1 MVKTDNVS
9 NKFDT
14 CSFYSRTLRED
25 KTKKQL
31 LKSHLGNVAKKA
43 LEFAK
48 DVQPLLPDESPD
60 IKRWKEVFHNTVWHA
75 GILHDLG
82 KYRKEFQEYL
92 LGRKDRSK
100 ETNHSVYGSAAA
112 LHHLGNDASAF
123 AIAGHHAGLYDLG
136 DLDSLVNGTK
146 YEAYQKY
153 ARLLT
158 LAQDEKELG
167 MFRESFHVP
176 VDDTDENQRRR
187 YEFMTRVLF
196 SIIVDSDRLDAEQWE
211 MEQKT
216 GKPWQRQTA
225 KLDAKTLLHQIQAVR
240 EQKKRVRPEDD
251 LNRLRN
257 TIFDACVDKGERLPQ
272 GFFSLTVPTGGGKT
286 LSSMAFALSH
296 AKEHNFRRVIVVIPY
311 LSIIEQNA
319 KEYRDAFGDK
329 LVLEHHS
336 AVELSQGFRRMDN
349 SDPDEPT
356 DASDMEKAMENW
368 DMPVIVTTSVQFIE
382 TLFAAS
388 PGQARKLHNIPRSV
402 VIFDEVQTL
411 PSHLLEPT
419 LNVLRELK
427 DRWGVSILF
436 CSATQPAF
444 KKSASL
450 KNGFE
455 PDEMIPIVPE
465 PENVFKKLRRVDYC
479 IEPKENPLNWRMVAE
494 RMTSY
499 QQVLCILNIRRQAF
513 ELWDTLRRL
522 LHEKGFVK
530 EEEEALFHLSSAMC
544 PAHRLDL
551 LGLSK
556 NPAPNNIME
565 RLRNGKPCLVASTQL
580 IEAGV
585 DIDFPVVFRA
595 MGPLDS
601 IVQAAGRCNREGLLQ
616 DEQGNLCRGKVVIFC
631 PSDGG
636 LPPGIY
642 SKGTSIT
649 PAYLEPERIA
659 EDPAIFS
666 QYFHELYQITPT
678 DFNQRGQHTIQED
691 RAEFR
696 FRKVAEHA
704 RVIKK
709 GETVSVIV
717 PYGKGK
723 AMIDQIRRTK
733 DFDFKTLRRLQ
744 RYMVNV
750 RKQEHYSDFAKLNA
764 IGAITPL
771 LPDRLEIP
779 VIGDWCYKTAP
790 PLGVVIENRPMED
803 FIL

>member
-1 MVKTDNVS
+1 MKMYNPSDEF
-9 NKFDT
+9 KMYR
-14 CSFYSRTLRED
+14 FYSRVLLED
-25 KTKKQL
+25 KAKKQP
-31 LKSHLGNVAKKA
+31 LKFHLRNVGEKA

-48 DVQPLLPDESPD
+48 DIQPINPDDSPD
-60 IKRWKEVFHNTVWHA
+60 ARQSKEAFHNTALNA
-75 GILHDLG
+75 GLLHDLG
-82 KYRKEFQEYL
+82 KYREQFQEYL
-92 LGRKDRSK
+92 LGKRGRSN
-100 ETNHSVYGSAAA
+100 ETDHSAYGSAAA
-112 LHHLGNDASAF
+112 SHCFHDDASTF
-123 AIAGHHAGLYDLG
+123 AIAGHHAGLHDLG
-136 DLDSLVNGTK
+136 GLDSLINGMK
-146 YEAYQKY
+146 YEALQKY
-153 ARLLT
+153 GQLLT
-158 LAQDEKELG
+158 LAQNEKELG
-167 MFRESFHVP
+167 AFLEFYP
-176 VDDTDENQRRR
+176 IPIDDTNEDGKRR
-187 YEFMTRVLF
+187 YEFMTRMLF

-216 GKPWQRQTA
+216 GKPWQRRTTT
-225 KLDAKTLLHQIQAVR
+225 LDAEVLLQRIQGVR
-240 EQKKRVRPEDD
+240 EQKKRDRPKDD
-251 LNRLRN
+251 LNYLRN
-257 TIFDACVDKGERLPQ
+257 TIFDACVNKGERSRQ

-296 AKEHNFRRVIVVIPY
+296 AKKHDLRRVIVVIPY

-319 KEYRDAFGDK
+319 KEYRDALGEE

-336 AVELSQGFRRMDN
+336 AVELSQGSRNVDN
-349 SDPDEPT
+349 NDPNEPT
-356 DASDMEKAMENW
+356 NASDMEKAMENW

-388 PGQARKLHNIPRSV
+388 PGQARKLHNMPRSV

-479 IEPKENPLNWRMVAE
+479 IEPKENPLNWRMVAD
-494 RMTSY
+494 RITSH
-499 QQVLCILNIRRQAF
+499 QQVLCILNTRRQAF

-565 RLRNGKPCLVASTQL
+565 RLRNGKPCWVASTQL

-636 LPPGIY
+636 LPHGIY

-649 PAYLEPERIA
+649 PAYLEPKRMA

-723 AMIDQIRRTK
+723 TMIDQIRRTK

-750 RKQEHYSDFAKLNA
+750 RKQEPISDFAKLKA

-771 LPDRLEIP
+771 LTDRLEIP
-779 VIGDWCYKTAP
+779 VIGDWCYKIDP
-790 PLGVVIENRPMED
+790 PLGVVIENRPLED
-803 FIL
+803 FFS

>member
-1 MVKTDNVS
+1 MDDVS
-9 NKFDT
+9 TKLDIYR
-14 CSFYSRTLRED
+14 FYSRVLREYV
-25 KTKKQL
+25 KKKQP
-31 LKSHLGNVAKKA
+31 LKSHLRNVAEKA
-43 LEFAK
+43 LKFAEEA
-48 DVQPLLPDESPD
+48 QFILPDDNDEV
-60 IKRWKEVFHNTVWHA
+60 KRWKRAFHSTVYHA
-75 GILHDLG
+75 GLLHDLG
-82 KYRKEFQEYL
+82 KYRKEFQDYL
-92 LGRKDRSK
+92 FGKRGRST
-100 ETNHSVYGSAAA
+100 ETDHSIYGSAAA
-112 LHHLGNDASAF
+112 LYHFNDEISAF
-123 AIAGHHAGLYDLG
+123 AIAGHHTGLQDPG
-136 DLDSLVNGTK
+136 VLDEQINGRK
-146 YEAYQKY
+146 YEAKEKY
-153 ARLLT
+153 IPLLT
-158 LAQDEKELG
+158 LAQDGEELG
-167 MFRESFHVP
+167 KLLELHPAPNIDHGDSDRFH
-176 VDDTDENQRRR
+176 
-187 YEFMTRVLF
+187 YEFMTRMLF
-196 SIIVDSDRLDAEQWE
+196 STIVDADRLEAEQWE

-216 GKPWQRQTA
+216 GNPWKRLTV
-225 KLDAKTLLHQIQAVR
+225 KLDGEVLLERIQAVR
-240 EQKKRVRPEDD
+240 DQKKRERPEDD

-257 TIFDACVDKGERLPQ
+257 TIFDACLDKGKNLSQ

-296 AKEHNFRRVIVVIPY
+296 AKEHSLKRVIVVIPY

-319 KEYRDAFGDK
+319 KEYRDAFGDE

-336 AVELSQGFRRMDN
+336 AVELSQDSRRTDD
-349 SDPDEPT
+349 SDLKEPT

-388 PGQARKLHNIPRSV
+388 PGQARKLHNIARSV

-411 PSHLLEPT
+411 PAHLLEPT

-436 CSATQPAF
+436 SSATQPAF

-455 PDEMIPIVPE
+455 PDEMSAIVPE

-479 IEPKENPLNWRMVAE
+479 IEPKENPLNWRMVAD
-494 RMTSY
+494 RMTSH

-565 RLRNGKPCLVASTQL
+565 RLRNGKPCWVASTQL

-779 VIGDWCYKTAP
+779 VIGDWCYKTVP

>member
-1 MVKTDNVS
+1 
-9 NKFDT
+9 
-14 CSFYSRTLRED
+14 
-25 KTKKQL
+25 
-31 LKSHLGNVAKKA
+31 
-43 LEFAK
+43 
-48 DVQPLLPDESPD
+48 
-60 IKRWKEVFHNTVWHA
+60 
-75 GILHDLG
+75 
-82 KYRKEFQEYL
+82 
-92 LGRKDRSK
+92 
-100 ETNHSVYGSAAA
+100 
-112 LHHLGNDASAF
+112 
-123 AIAGHHAGLYDLG
+123 
-136 DLDSLVNGTK
+136 
-146 YEAYQKY
+146 
-153 ARLLT
+153 
-158 LAQDEKELG
+158 
-167 MFRESFHVP
+167 
-176 VDDTDENQRRR
+176 
-187 YEFMTRVLF
+187 
-196 SIIVDSDRLDAEQWE
+196 
-211 MEQKT
+211 
-216 GKPWQRQTA
+216 
-225 KLDAKTLLHQIQAVR
+225 
-240 EQKKRVRPEDD
+240 
-251 LNRLRN
+251 
-257 TIFDACVDKGERLPQ
+257 
-272 GFFSLTVPTGGGKT
+272 
-286 LSSMAFALSH
+286 MAFALSH
-296 AKEHNFRRVIVVIPY
+296 AKKHDLRRVIVVIPY

-319 KEYRDAFGDK
+319 KEYRDALGEE

-336 AVELSQGFRRMDN
+336 AVELSQGSRRTDD
-349 SDPDEPT
+349 SDLKEPT

-455 PDEMIPIVPE
+455 PDEMTPIVPE

-494 RMTSY
+494 RMTSH

-565 RLRNGKPCLVASTQL
+565 RLRNGKPCWVASTQL

-750 RKQEHYSDFAKLNA
+750 RKQEPYSDFAKLNA

-779 VIGDWCYKTAP
+779 VIGDWCYKTDPAP
-790 PLGVVIENRPMED
+790 WGGYRKSTNGGLYPMNPANLITIRVWGDYACFTRPEMKVERVSYPICTPSAARGILEAIYWEPQMYYVIDTITVIKKGRWFNFRRNEVTSVISLKEAQSWMAGRTPVKHISAGGGAPDAAQRNMLGLAGCGIPHYC
-803 FIL
+803 